1 MKHDRSGHVN
11 PAVEPAARRAA
22 RGSADR
28 SFELV
33 PRPSG
38 GYVWRTMI
46 SLAPRSVLALVAVSS
61 SAALAAAPPKVKET
75 SKDSAVVLVVPFS
88 TGDDVPDWSGF
99 ALQEL
104 ITDLVAQSGNGSFVS
119 SKQLDSVLRRKDLQ
133 LYDAADLEVAL
144 PLAKALGATDV
155 IVGEIKREGGKTVVT
170 AQRFVVNAKAASRSA
185 SATGGADELP
195 AIAVDLA
202 AKLLDVKVKQGPM
215 TGNAKALEQAALC
228 WLELVRYP
236 LQPRVGAAPALDHAD
251 AVEAKC
257 KAAVDADAAFGW
269 PRAGLGILKAL
280 RDKPADGRADAKES
294 QKGRF
299 NAYGYIAESFAA
311 RRAGDLPA
319 AKAALEW
326 GIKERPGFLLAV
338 GYLAEDRMEA
348 EDYRAAVAAW
358 DRYLKKAPHHPY
370 ALGQKAKALGYLHK
384 DREALSITRQA
395 LDFDPGDPELL
406 IELASRQI
414 DAKQEQ
420 DAEATLR
427 QAMDARP
434 PRPLAWLRLG
444 YLYMK
449 QNRAQDAHDILV
461 EAVTYAYRED
471 EARTRGIAFADLGV
485 VAAMQNKY
493 GEAVEY
499 LSAARA
505 EGNNKLPCN
514 AAEFKTYKG
523 KPEFEA
529 VCAGAAK

>member
-1 MKHDRSGHVN
+1 
-11 PAVEPAARRAA
+11 
-22 RGSADR
+22 
-28 SFELV
+28 
-33 PRPSG
+33 
-38 GYVWRTMI
+38 MI
-46 SLAPRSVLALVAVSS
+46 SLAPRSLLAALVALS
-61 SAALAAAPPKVKET
+61 SAPVLAAALTKPKET

-88 TGDDVPDWSGF
+88 TGDEVPDWAAF
-99 ALQEL
+99 AVQEL
-104 ITDLVAQSGNGSFVS
+104 IIDLLAQSGNGSFVS

-155 IVGEIKREGGKTVVT
+155 IVGEIKREGGRTVIN
-170 AQRFVVNAKAASRSA
+170 AQRLVVAARAASRTA
-185 SATGGADELP
+185 SATGGNDELP

-202 AKLLDVKVKQGPM
+202 GKLLDVKVKQGPM
-215 TGNAKALEQAALC
+215 TASAKALEQASLC
-228 WLELVRYP
+228 WMELVRYP
-236 LQPRVGAAPALDHAD
+236 LQPRVGAVPALDHAD
-251 AVEAKC
+251 VTEARC

-280 RDKPADGRADAKES
+280 RDRAAEGRADAKES

-299 NAYGYIAESFAA
+299 NAYGYIAEAFAA

-319 AKAALEW
+319 SKAALEW

-348 EDYRAAVAAW
+348 DDYKAAATAW
-358 DRYLKKAPHHPY
+358 DRYLKRAPHHPY
-370 ALGQKAKALGYLHK
+370 ALGQKAKALGYLK
-384 DREALSITRQA
+384 QDRQALALTRQA

-414 DAKQEQ
+414 DANQDQE
-420 DAEATLR
+420 AEATLR

-449 QNRAQDAHDILV
+449 QNRPQDAHDILV

-471 EARTRGIAFADLGV
+471 EARTRGIAFADLGL

-499 LSAARA
+499 LGAAKA
-505 EGNNKLPCN
+505 EGNSKLPCN
-514 AAEFKTYKG
+514 ATEFKSYKG

-529 VCAGAAK
+529 VCAGGPR